1 MSLNGKDEKGRD
13 LDTKEKLDRVSST
26 ASGQEENG
34 GFVQEHKLVRQL
46 KNRHIAMIR

>member
-1 MSLNGKDEKGRD
+1 MSLNEKDEKGKD
-13 LDTKEKLDRVSST
+13 FGAKEKVDRVSST
-26 ASGQEENG
+26 ASEQENG